1 MTPGTKL
8 RQPDGSV
15 VVVTG
20 VRNIHQDGITYDLT
34 VGKLH
39 TYYVLAGAAP
49 VLVHNCGGAEDAT
62 EIASKKADEYHESRE
77 AARSAALRAHGV
89 SDESLVET
97 RTIYGKNN
105 ENLRG
110 PNGEPYANGHYFADN
125 NTLARPHYHGP
136 SGEHF
141 SYGDRVW

>member
-1 MTPGTKL
+1 M
-8 RQPDGSV
+8 
-15 VVVTG
+15 
-20 VRNIHQDGITYDLT
+20 
-34 VGKLH
+34 
-39 TYYVLAGAAP
+39 LAGETP

-62 EIASKKADEYHESRE
+62 EIVSKKADEYHDSQE

-110 PNGEPYANGHYFADN
+110 PNGEPYEQLDAINDDGEMVTIDHHANGHYFADN
-125 NTLARPHYHGP
+125 NTFARPHYHGP

-141 SYGDRVW
+141 FYGDRIW